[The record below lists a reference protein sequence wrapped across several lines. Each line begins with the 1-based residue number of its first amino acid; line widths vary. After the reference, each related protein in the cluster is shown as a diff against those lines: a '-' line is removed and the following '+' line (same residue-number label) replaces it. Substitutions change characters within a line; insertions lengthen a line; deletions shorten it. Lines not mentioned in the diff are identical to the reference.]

1 MVLKWT
7 NSLNPFCYVHPS
19 LLLSPVGDIDSSV
32 HVNCVFYSGYCNH
45 TQCIVGSGPTLKLIQ
60 DGGERQVEDRACCR
74 KALNEVFNRKFFFSV
89 RLRRNWC
96 WVEVVRV
103 LGAFIKSSRV
113 TDSCGES
120 LVWIPT
126 RRRTVSVRQHRP
138 RPALKEYLIGRHAK
152 RNEPGML
159 VETLSSPIA
168 S

>member
-1 MVLKWT
+1 MSNLFKHVLLKWT
-7 NSLNPFCYVHPS
+7 NSWNPFCYVHPS

-32 HVNCVFYSGYCNH
+32 HVNCVLYSGYCNH

-96 WVEVVRV
+96 WVDVVRV

-120 LVWIPT
+120 RMNSDKEEDCECAPAQAETSPEGIPY
-126 RRRTVSVRQHRP
+126 R
-138 RPALKEYLIGRHAK
+138 
-152 RNEPGML
+152 
-159 VETLSSPIA
+159 
-168 S
+168 